1 MLSTQAMAV
10 VGAGRHRAAGYQVKP
25 VLYDGLQFIIGT
37 LTCVV
42 MVCISMVVSSN
53 SSDTPNNLKLK

>member
-25 VLYDGLQFIIGT
+25 VLYDGLQFIIG
-37 LTCVV
+37 LL
-42 MVCISMVVSSN
+42 SAH
-53 SSDTPNNLKLK
+53 